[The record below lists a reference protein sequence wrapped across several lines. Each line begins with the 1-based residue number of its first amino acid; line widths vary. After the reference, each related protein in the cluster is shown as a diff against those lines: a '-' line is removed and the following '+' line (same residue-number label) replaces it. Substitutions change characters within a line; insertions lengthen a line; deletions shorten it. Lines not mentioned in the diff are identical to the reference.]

1 MQKTRNFMLPSTQEN
16 ELIEQNKLLPHPQQK
31 NNPWVE
37 TRARA
42 GNFGAPVFFE
52 DVSAEALAKEDTPQQ
67 TLDEE
72 TSGLVETATNEL
84 AEKAEPDFVETI
96 AKEQEQIESPKSE
109 QNIVNTQENASE
121 IQSLQKEKEIAEIE
135 QQPLNMANK
144 AIETNN
150 VVFNATQSS
159 FAKASDPAPSFAKG
173 FGGHGKATSDT
184 SANTPS
190 VTTKI
195 KPPTPSSSAN
205 RSSNAFSKAPA
216 KENALKPPITLAQLT
231 QGFLHHRKEQS
242 GSYGIS
248 MLGMKRGIPSE
259 EQMRYER
266 YLQKLVWC
274 LQNSFNINRYKQPA
288 ISSDVPVHVFF
299 SLDRDGILQHLSI
312 KKSSGNMYI
321 DQFVLFIFQDASS
334 SFPPVPSYL
343 TDNPFSMTCVV
354 S

>member
-1 MQKTRNFMLPSTQEN
+1 MLPNAQEN
-16 ELIEQNKLLPHPQQK
+16 ELLQQNTLLPQQQQEKK

-42 GNFGAPVFFE
+42 GNFGAPVLFE
-52 DVSAEALAKEDTPQQ
+52 DLPEQ
-67 TLDEE
+67 
-72 TSGLVETATNEL
+72 GLN
-84 AEKAEPDFVETI
+84 EKAPDLSDFVETKT
-96 AKEQEQIESPKSE
+96 KEPEQIKSPE
-109 QNIVNTQENASE
+109 LEENITNTQEDVPE
-121 IQSLQKEKEIAEIE
+121 IKSKQETEKLIEPE
-135 QQPLNMANK
+135 QQPLNTINK
-144 AIETNN
+144 SLETNG
-150 VVFNATQSS
+150 VVLNTTPSTYV
-159 FAKASDPAPSFAKG
+159 KASDSA
-173 FGGHGKATSDT
+173 KATSDT
-184 SANTPS
+184 TADKPQPP
-190 VTTKI
+190 VTAKI
-195 KPPTPSSSAN
+195 KTPTPSSSAS

-216 KENALKPPITLAQLT
+216 KENAIKPPITLAQLT

-248 MLGMKRGIPSE
+248 MLGIKRGIPSE

-288 ISSDVPVHVFF
+288 ISSDAPVHVFF
-299 SLDRDGILQHLSI
+299 SLDRDGILQQLSI

>member
-1 MQKTRNFMLPSTQEN
+1 MLPSTQEN
-16 ELIEQNKLLPHPQQK
+16 ELLEQNTLLPQQQQEKK

-42 GNFGAPVFFE
+42 GNFGAPVLFE
-52 DVSAEALAKEDTPQQ
+52 DVPENTSQEDLSEQALNEE
-67 TLDEE
+67 TLD
-72 TSGLVETATNEL
+72 L
-84 AEKAEPDFVETI
+84 AESHLIETTTKEPEHI
-96 AKEQEQIESPKSE
+96 KSPE
-109 QNIVNTQENASE
+109 LEENITNTQEDVPE
-121 IQSLQKEKEIAEIE
+121 IQSLQKEEKITETE
-135 QQPLNMANK
+135 QLPLNMVNK

-150 VVFNATQSS
+150 VVFNAATQPQPPVT
-159 FAKASDPAPSFAKG
+159 AQ
-173 FGGHGKATSDT
+173 KATPRR
-184 SANTPS
+184 TPQPQLS
-190 VTTKI
+190 PPKKPSPRPSTAQTK
-195 KPPTPSSSAN
+195 PD
-205 RSSNAFSKAPA
+205 AFSNP
-216 KENALKPPITLAQLT
+216 KPPITLAQLT

-248 MLGMKRGIPSE
+248 MLGIKRGIPSE

-288 ISSDVPVHVFF
+288 ISSDAPVHVFF
-299 SLDRDGILQHLSI
+299 SLNRDGILQHLSI